1 MTSPTIRFDRR
12 FRSGWLALP
21 AALLVLLAPAG
32 APAGPALLFEAA
44 SGMVLHTHDAFRRW
58 YPASLTKLMTLYVTF
73 AALESGRVAPETTV
87 RISERAAA
95 QPFNNS
101 GWPVGTEI
109 ALKEAIPL
117 LVVKSAND
125 LAIAVAEAV
134 SGDVEAFV
142 AEMNAAAGDL
152 GMADT
157 QFANPNGIHAAG
169 QYSTA
174 RDLGLLAAALLRDF
188 PQHRHFFAAESVRLN
203 GETVPS
209 PNRLFGR
216 LPGADGMKTG
226 YLCASGWNIVASA
239 TRGGTTLVAVVL
251 GALREGEREAV
262 AAELLEAGFAAIGEG
277 PSEGPV
283 LGELPPPSAA
293 PEPVDMRP
301 YACEGRQP
309 AADLASFGLTGE
321 AGTPLPQPKP

>member
-1 MTSPTIRFDRR
+1 MITPRGGFQSRFCCR
-12 FRSGWLALP
+12 WP
-21 AALLVLLAPAG
+21 ALLVATLLVPLAPTG
-32 APAGPALLFEAA
+32 AAASPALLFEAA
-44 SGMVLHTHDAFRRW
+44 SGTVLHSHDPFRRW
-58 YPASLTKLMTLYVTF
+58 YPASLTKLMTLYLMF
-73 AALESGRVAPETTV
+73 EALDSGRVTPETPV

-95 QPFNNS
+95 QPFNNT

-109 ALKEAIPL
+109 AFGEAIPL

-142 AEMNAAAGDL
+142 AEMNTAAGDL
-152 GMADT
+152 GMTDT
-157 QFANPNGIHAAG
+157 QFVNPNGIHAEG
-169 QYSTA
+169 QYITA
-174 RDLGLLAAALLRDF
+174 RDLALLAGALRREF
-188 PQHRHFFAAESVRLN
+188 PRLSNVFAAESVRLN

-239 TRGGTTLVAVVL
+239 TRGGRTLVAIVL

-262 AAELLEAGFAAIGEG
+262 AAELLEAGFAATGDGTPEG
-277 PSEGPV
+277 LA
-283 LGELPPPSAA
+283 LGDFRPPSSA
-293 PEPVDMRP
+293 PEPVDMRS
-301 YACEGRQP
+301 YACQGTEAP
-309 AADLASFGLTGE
+309 SDIASFGLET
-321 AGTPLPQPKP
+321 APPLPQPKP

>member
-1 MTSPTIRFDRR
+1 MDQQAPSPHRPLRVGLAALTV
-12 FRSGWLALP
+12 GLLAL
-21 AALLVLLAPAG
+21 APTG
-32 APAGPALLFEAA
+32 APAGPALLVDAG
-44 SGMVLHTHDAFRRW
+44 SGTVLHAHEVFRRW
-58 YPASLTKLMTLYVTF
+58 YPASLTKLMTLYVAF
-73 AALESGRVAPETTV
+73 RAMESGRVTPDTPV

-95 QPFNNS
+95 QPFNTT

-109 ALKEAIPL
+109 TLEEAIPL

-125 LAIAVAEAV
+125 LAIGLAEAV

-142 AEMNAAAGDL
+142 AEMNTAAGDL
-152 GMADT
+152 GMTDT
-157 QFANPNGIHAAG
+157 QFVNPNGIHAEG
-169 QYSTA
+169 QYITA
-174 RDLGLLAAALLRDF
+174 RDLALLAAALRREF
-188 PQHRHFFAAESVRLN
+188 PQLSNVFAAESVRLN

-239 TRGGTTLVAVVL
+239 TRGGRTLVAIVL

-262 AAELLEAGFAAIGEG
+262 AAELLEAGFAATGDG
-277 PSEGPV
+277 TPDGLV
-283 LGELPPPSAA
+283 LGDFRSRSSA

-301 YACEGRQP
+301 YACQGKEP
-309 AADLASFGLTGE
+309 PSEIASFGLET
-321 AGTPLPQPKP
+321 APPLPQPKP